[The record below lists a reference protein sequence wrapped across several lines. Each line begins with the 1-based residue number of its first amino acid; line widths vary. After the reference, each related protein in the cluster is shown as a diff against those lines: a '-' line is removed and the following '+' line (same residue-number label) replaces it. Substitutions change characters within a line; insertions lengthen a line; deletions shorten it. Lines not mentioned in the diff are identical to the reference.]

1 MNLAVRKFVIRVI
14 PLAFLLFFSVNFSL
28 YAQTED
34 SSNLDIQD
42 QGSFQER
49 LDKLRERRIE
59 QKENLQNKQEQ
70 LKQRRQETREKIAT
84 KTAEIRKRAV
94 SRIKSVFLKILNR
107 YEAALARL
115 DKIAQRI
122 ASRIDKLKAR
132 GVDTAEAEAAL
143 VSAEGLGANA
153 AQAIEDAK
161 LKVDAIDPESTSVKD
176 AVMTAK
182 DAVKSAKQALKDYHQ
197 GLVKA
202 IRLLKASSDLR
213 SMEESGE

>member
-1 MNLAVRKFVIRVI
+1 MRRFAIGVVSFAL
-14 PLAFLLFFSVNFSL
+14 LLFFSVNFSL

-34 SSNLDIQD
+34 SSSPDTQE
-42 QGSFQER
+42 QGSFQGK
-49 LDKLRERRIE
+49 LDKLREERIE
-59 QKENLQNKQEQ
+59 RRQNLIERHKQLQK
-70 LKQRRQETREKIAT
+70 RRQESREKIAT
-84 KTAEIRKRAV
+84 KTAEVRKRVVA
-94 SRIKSVFLKILNR
+94 RIKTVFLKILGR

-115 DKIAQRI
+115 DKIVQRI

-132 GVDTAEAEAAL
+132 GVDTSQAEAAL

-153 AQAIEDAK
+153 AQSIEDAK
-161 LKVDAIDPESTSVKD
+161 LKVDAIDPESASVKD

-213 SMEESGE
+213 STEESGE